1 MKEKDRIQLLERITL
16 NPKVMTGKPTIRNTR
31 LTVEH
36 ILKAYAAGLTFTQ
49 LQEDFPFLEQGDIQ
63 ACLLYAAELVES
75 ERVFSKAA

>member
-63 ACLLYAAELVES
+63 ACLLYA
-75 ERVFSKAA
+75 